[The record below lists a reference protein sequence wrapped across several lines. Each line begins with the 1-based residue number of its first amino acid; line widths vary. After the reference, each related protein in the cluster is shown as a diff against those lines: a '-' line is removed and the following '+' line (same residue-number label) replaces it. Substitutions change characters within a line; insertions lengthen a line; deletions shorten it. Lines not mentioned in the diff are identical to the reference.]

1 MGDFFLVQSAGRGIL
16 FYFIIFFIWEA
27 RKVDYEMAHL

>member
-16 FYFIIFFIWEA
+16 FYLFIWNA
-27 RKVDYEMAHL
+27 RKVDHEMAHL

>member
-16 FYFIIFFIWEA
+16 FYFIYLFIWNA
-27 RKVDYEMAHL
+27 RKVDHEMAHL